1 MSLTCHAVGWGRQ
14 LCLACSWGVVQTD
27 EMVRRVLAWI
37 RHGEYAQPPGVPS
50 AHLPYG
56 LTPRGREQARAA
68 AHQVFRFAREHGLE
82 IDSTIDTS
90 RLRRAWETAH
100 LLSDELERLGAPR
113 ASLAQFD
120 ELAERTLGAAANLTV
135 DEIEAVLASD
145 PRFEVPPRGWKR
157 DPAYVLPLIGAESL
171 EQAGRRVA
179 QHVLARM
186 REASGLKLFVG
197 HGGAFRHAARELGV
211 LSPAQVAELSML
223 HGDPIYFEYRA
234 DGGTAGVSH
243 VAGQWRR
250 RSEAAP
256 LD

>member
-1 MSLTCHAVGWGRQ
+1 M
-14 LCLACSWGVVQTD
+14 D

-68 AHQVFRFAREHGLE
+68 AHQVWRFAEERGLTLDA
-82 IDSTIDTS
+82 IIDTS
-90 RLRRAWETAH
+90 RLRRAWETAL

-120 ELAERTLGAAANLTV
+120 ELAERALGAAANLTV

-145 PRFEVPPRGWKR
+145 PRFEVPPKGWKR
-157 DPAYVLPLIGAESL
+157 DASIVLPFIGAESL
-171 EQAGRRVA
+171 ERAGQRVA

-186 REASGLKLFVG
+186 PEARGLKLFVG
-197 HGGAFRHAARELGV
+197 HGGAFRHAARELG
-211 LSPAQVAELSML
+211 LLAPAQVAELSML
-223 HGDPIYFEYRA
+223 HGDPIYFEYRV
-234 DGGTAGVSH
+234 DGVTPTLSH

-250 RSEAAP
+250 RCDAAP